1 MQVIWESGAK
11 RDACAEE
18 LRDVTLDNNCLA
30 SKRSSSA
37 ARRVEVMRAQA
48 VSGGCGDV
56 ASAAPA
62 VNPSATRPVKTMEW
76 KVS

>member
-18 LRDVTLDNNCLA
+18 LRDVTLDSNCLG

-48 VSGGCGDV
+48 VRWG
-56 ASAAPA
+56 
-62 VNPSATRPVKTMEW
+62 MW
-76 KVS
+76 

>member
-18 LRDVTLDNNCLA
+18 RRDATLDSNCGA
-30 SKRSSSA
+30 SERSSSA

-48 VSGGCGDV
+48 VGWG
-56 ASAAPA
+56 
-62 VNPSATRPVKTMEW
+62 MW
-76 KVS
+76 